1 MSRTL
6 VIPLKGENREER
18 LINIGYIYDIV
29 LALSNLRL
37 YDGKMCSGA
46 LLGMNELRI
55 SFYE

>member
-6 VIPLKGENREER
+6 VIPLKGENREEQ

-37 YDGKMCSGA
+37 YDGKMCRA

>member
-1 MSRTL
+1 MNKTL
-6 VIPLKGENREER
+6 IIPLKGGNRKER
-18 LINIGYIYDIV
+18 LIEVGYIYDIV